1 MNKKIAFCTYV
12 SDDKITYFGLLK
24 MLTSYK
30 KFHPD
35 IPIYVLTNKHIFAEL
50 KKLPMFNSFY
60 YLNPIMSRLLADK
73 YETVVHIDA
82 DCIVTD
88 RLDEIIASDYDV
100 AIVRNNSDNKTAG
113 MGLPETAGGLIDVYK
128 YANCG
133 LIASTKKEFW
143 EEWIY
148 RNIKFQ
154 NKYRQH
160 EQDIVN
166 ILLSEGKYK
175 VKILD
180 SIDINLYYGV
190 ANAYGIRSHWDSW
203 KDIKLDSNNKLI
215 LNDKFIKVLHHA
227 GGFVQEKLNID
238 DLFSPDVAAYLK
250 DLCEDF

>member
-12 SDDKITYFGLLK
+12 SDDKIVYFGLLK
-24 MLTSYK
+24 MLSSFK

-35 IPIYVLTNKHIFAEL
+35 IPIYVLTNKHISREL
-50 KKLPMFNSFY
+50 KKLPMFNNFY
-60 YLNPIMSRLLADK
+60 YLNPVMSRLLADK
-73 YETVVHIDA
+73 YETVVHIDS

-88 RLDEIIASDYDV
+88 RLEEVLECDYDV
-100 AIVRNNSDNKTAG
+100 AIVRNNSDGKTAG
-113 MGLPETAGGLIDVYK
+113 NGPPETINGLIDVYK

-180 SIDINLYYGV
+180 SIETNVYYGV
-190 ANAYGIRSHWDSW
+190 SNSYGSFTHWDSW
-203 KDIKLDSNNKLI
+203 KDIKLNENNKLV
-215 LNDKFIKVLHHA
+215 LNNKTIKVLHHA
-227 GGFVQEKLNID
+227 GGFVQEKLNIEE
-238 DLFSPDVAAYLK
+238 LFSQDVAKYLK